1 VKAIYRFKEKSPVGN
16 ERGGELTLHEKED
29 GFAGRFISE
38 RDSRQLLSTQT
49 IEKQIF
55 IITHVI
61 DICLG

>member
-1 VKAIYRFKEKSPVGN
+1 MGN

-49 IEKQIF
+49 IEKQVF